1 MLKNK
6 YFTIL
11 FGFSSSLFTFVFLSH
26 SVAQTSKGT
35 AGFSSGAG
43 NTTSSNTTFSVPSS
57 DSQSQNDT
65 LSTPVEAGKTPQSI
79 LSIVQSSPPIV
90 SSETNFNTTFENHL
104 ALPPSPPVTLEQTKS
119 LLQQVNGLTGV
130 SQGIIYVSFVPS
142 SSKVSQGSSPQS
154 FYQVASKT
162 IQQVTTIQEN
172 DSSINT
178 QGNDITNVYK
188 KTNPFFLSV
197 GQSRTPVPK
206 LTDELQVLMV
216 TSQGVVPLQTIQGA
230 TRSNL
235 FKTIRQFEQ
244 KLSLKN
250 DEKDYLPQ
258 AKQLYQWIIAPI
270 EQQLKEQNIKN
281 LTFILDN
288 GLRTLPIAA
297 LYNEKTNKYVIEDYS
312 VGLMPSLSLTDL
324 TPRPRRD
331 ILNTK
336 VLAMGAETFTDQQP
350 LPAVPIELSEISQ
363 KILTGS
369 MFLNQDFTVDNLK
382 NSLASQEYNIVHLA
396 THGEFRPGDRSNSYI
411 YFDDQKLNL
420 EQFSKLGLDNP
431 KIDLLVLSA
440 CRTAFG
446 DKDAELGFAG
456 LAIKTG
462 ARTVLGS
469 LWYVS
474 DEATLALM
482 TMFYQNLKTT
492 PMKSE
497 SLRQAQLALLKG
509 SIAIQNNELILDNNL
524 KIKLSPELA
533 KFFKTNKDLRNPYYW
548 SAFTL
553 IGNPW

>member
-11 FGFSSSLFTFVFLSH
+11 FGFSSLFTFVFLSP
-26 SVAQTSKGT
+26 SVAQTSKVT
-35 AGFSSGAG
+35 AGFSSCAG

>member
-11 FGFSSSLFTFVFLSH
+11 FGFSSLFTFVFLSP

-79 LSIVQSSPPIV
+79 LSIVHSSPPIV

-206 LTDELQVLMV
+206 LTYELQVLMV

>member
-11 FGFSSSLFTFVFLSH
+11 LGFSSLFACVFLSP
-26 SVAQTSKGT
+26 SLAQMSQGT

-57 DSQSQNDT
+57 DSQSKNDQ
-65 LSTPVEAGKTPQSI
+65 LSSPIKEGKTPQGI
-79 LSIVQSSPPIV
+79 LSIIQSSAPTF
-90 SSETNFNTTFENHL
+90 SLETNLNTTFENHL

-119 LLQQVNGLTGV
+119 LLQQLNGITGV
-130 SQGIIYVSFVPS
+130 NQGIIYVSFAPS
-142 SSKVSQGSSPQS
+142 SSNVSQLNYPQTS
-154 FYQVASKT
+154 YQIATKAT
-162 IQQVTTIQEN
+162 QQIPN
-172 DSSINT
+172 DASSINPKK
-178 QGNDITNVYK
+178 NDTRNVYK
-188 KTNPFFLSV
+188 KSKPFFLSV
-197 GQSRTPVPK
+197 EQLESPVAQPK

-216 TSQGVVPLQTIQGA
+216 TSQGVVPLHTIQGA
-230 TRSNL
+230 TRSNI
-235 FKTIRQFEQ
+235 FKAIRQFEQ
-244 KLSLKN
+244 KLSLRN

-270 EQQLKEQNIKN
+270 EQQLQAQNIEN
-281 LTFILDN
+281 ITFVLDD

-336 VLAMGAETFTDQQP
+336 VLAMGAETFTDQKP
-350 LPAVPIELSEISQ
+350 LPSVPFELREITQ
-363 KILTGS
+363 NILTGNA
-369 MFLNQDFTVDNLK
+369 FLNQDFTVDNLK
-382 NSLASQEYNIVHLA
+382 KSLMTQDYNIVHLA

-411 YFDDQKLNL
+411 YFTDRKMNL

-482 TMFYQNLKTT
+482 SMFYENLKTT
-492 PMKSE
+492 PMKAE
-497 SLRQAQLALLKG
+497 SLRQAQLAFLKG
-509 SIAIQNNELILDNNL
+509 NITIQNNELILDNNL
-524 KIKLSPELA
+524 KVKLSPELA
-533 KFFKTNKDLRNPYYW
+533 KFFSTNKDLRNPYYW
-548 SAFTL
+548 GAFTL

>member
-11 FGFSSSLFTFVFLSH
+11 FGFSSLFTFVFLSP

-411 YFDDQKLNL
+411 YFSDQKLNL
-420 EQFSKLGLDNP
+420 DQFSKLGLDNP

-440 CRTAFG
+440 CRTALG
-446 DKDAELGFAG
+446 DPDSELGFAG

-462 ARTVLGS
+462 ARTALGS

>member
-6 YFTIL
+6 FLIVIL
-11 FGFSSSLFTFVFLSH
+11 GFSALLISLFFSPSF
-26 SVAQTSKGT
+26 AQTSKGT
-35 AGFSSGAG
+35 EGFSIGAG

-57 DSQSQNDT
+57 DSQSQSDT
-65 LSTPVEAGKTPQSI
+65 LSISIEVGKTPQSL
-79 LSIVQSSPPIV
+79 LSIIQSSPPIV

-104 ALPPSPPVTLEQTKS
+104 ALPPSPAVTLEQTKS
-119 LLQQVNGLTGV
+119 LLQKINGLTGV
-130 SQGIIYVSFVPS
+130 NQGIIYISFVPS
-142 SSKVSQGSSPQS
+142 SSKVSQRSSPQS
-154 FYQVASKT
+154 IYQVASKAM
-162 IQQVTTIQEN
+162 QQVTTIQEY

-178 QGNDITNVYK
+178 QENDIKNVYK

-197 GQSRTPVPK
+197 GESRTPEPK

-230 TRSNL
+230 TRSNI
-235 FKTIRQFEQ
+235 FKTVRQFEQ

-258 AKQLYQWIIAPI
+258 AKQLYQWMITPI

-281 LTFILDN
+281 LTFILDD

-336 VLAMGAETFTDQQP
+336 VLAMGSETFTDQKP
-350 LPAVPIELSEISQ
+350 LPAVPVELSEISQ

-369 MFLNQDFTVDNLK
+369 IFLNQDFTVDNLK
-382 NSLASQEYNIVHLA
+382 NSLMTQEYNIVHLA

-462 ARTVLGS
+462 ARTALGS

-497 SLRQAQLALLKG
+497 SLRQAQLAFLK
-509 SIAIQNNELILDNNL
+509 SKVAIQNNQLILDNDL
-524 KIKLSPELA
+524 KIELPPELVN
-533 KFFKTNKDLRNPYYW
+533 FFGTSKNLRNPYYW